1 MRATISN
8 ERRDHVEESK
18 ACLRYAAPRLPTDR
32 FSYNSIEAKEPAF
45 LQKLRGQYGTT
56 SGRLERPAARPR
68 KPKNGNADD
77 DDEPV
82 YVDEESNEV
91 ISKEEYQALVGS
103 SATRKEGEAS
113 LDDQPTA
120 GEDKARTEKEPT
132 AAKQSN
138 LTEVGGQR
146 KRKQV
151 KVVGE
156 DQPEVEKTKPE
167 NEEAQPKP
175 AAPRKPKKAKKIKLS
190 FEEE

>member
-1 MRATISN
+1 MPTV
-8 ERRDHVEESK
+8 RRTSS
-18 ACLRYAAPRLPTDR
+18 LYRSFLI
-32 FSYNSIEAKEPAF
+32 NSIEAKEPAF

-68 KPKNGNADD
+68 KPKDGNDN

-91 ISKEEYQALVGS
+91 ISKEEYQALVGG
-103 SATRKEGEAS
+103 SATQKEGEAS
-113 LDDQPTA
+113 LDDQSTVG
-120 GEDKARTEKEPT
+120 GEDKTRTQKEPN

-175 AAPRKPKKAKKIKLS
+175 AASRKPKKAKRSSSPSTRSEPLK
-190 FEEE
+190 

>member
-1 MRATISN
+1 MPTV
-8 ERRDHVEESK
+8 RRTSSPYRSF
-18 ACLRYAAPRLPTDR
+18 LI
-32 FSYNSIEAKEPAF
+32 NSIEAKEPAF

-68 KPKNGNADD
+68 KLKDGNDNDD

-91 ISKEEYQALVGS
+91 ISKAEYQALVGS
-103 SATRKEGEAS
+103 SVTQKEGEAS
-113 LDDQPTA
+113 LDDQSTA
-120 GEDKARTEKEPT
+120 GGEDKTRIQKEPT

-151 KVVGE
+151 KVMGE

-175 AAPRKPKKAKKIKLS
+175 AASRKPKKAKKIKLS
-190 FEEE
+190 FDEE